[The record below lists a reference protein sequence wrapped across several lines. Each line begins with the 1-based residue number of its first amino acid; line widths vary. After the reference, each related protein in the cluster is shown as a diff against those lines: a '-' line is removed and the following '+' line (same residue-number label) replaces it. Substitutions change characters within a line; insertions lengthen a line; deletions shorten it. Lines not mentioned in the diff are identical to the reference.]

1 MTVHLLPMTI
11 QETLYIGS
19 FIVTSI
25 DCDNTFFLISLFKM
39 RHVIFSLNEYVM
51 LCYVMLVDFYCRLT
65 MAYHFTSSRAQR
77 PSEIECSDVQPS
89 DVAPVAATS
98 SSTFVGPSVA
108 AVGGPE
114 SMATE
119 PAESVSVLIH
129 PSPAGRPSFQGGLG
143 VPGPAG
149 PPRVGDSMGY
159 PSGLA
164 GPSVMSTHSREQL
177 SSSGIATVVD
187 TTPASSASVAAAAH
201 RRRDG
206 CRWRSYN
213 IA

>member
-1 MTVHLLPMTI
+1 
-11 QETLYIGS
+11 
-19 FIVTSI
+19 
-25 DCDNTFFLISLFKM
+25 
-39 RHVIFSLNEYVM
+39 
-51 LCYVMLVDFYCRLT
+51 

-77 PSEIECSDVQPS
+77 PSEIECNDVQPS
-89 DVAPVAATS
+89 EVAPVAAT

-187 TTPASSASVAAAAH
+187 TTPASSSERCGSRPPPP
-201 RRRDG
+201 RRLPLEVLQYSLMELTVQTVFRQNG
-206 CRWRSYN
+206 LLSKEKRKLRMS
-213 IA
+213 